1 MRGKGIR
8 ETRQADRQTDD
19 GETGMSPFA
28 LAILILGGLLILCA
42 FLITPAAAHVPLTSG
57 GNDHIDDAFPVPDP
71 TKSWVVYG
79 ELEGGGDVR
88 YYRMAMATGDELRLS
103 LFTPRGAPAFVPGI
117 VVMGPDLAPSGT
129 LPPFV
134 DMPPHDHAEET
145 GGDGHA
151 TGGAEADEY
160 GAVVI
165 GGTVPDGA
173 EFEPFTPSALY
184 HSAEYSHMVRKQ
196 GTYYVAVYAP
206 EGSASGGNYGLAVGY
221 REEFTLSEWL
231 LVPFSVLAIHRW
243 EGQSWALILGPL
255 VLTLVGGFGLLL
267 WRGRREGMSA
277 TGPGTGKGPAF
288 PIRGPFGWLAVT
300 AGLLYIGTGVM
311 LLVQTAIALG
321 KAGLTGA
328 AVLPVIYLIV
338 AVLLGSV
345 ALRNGLHHT
354 GRTGWGTKNAGL
366 SMIFIGVVGFV
377 AWAGLL
383 AGPVMAVVAGIGA
396 LVWGE
401 RSALTR

>member
-8 ETRQADRQTDD
+8 ERGQAARQVDD
-19 GETGMSPFA
+19 ETGMSPFA
-28 LAILILGGLLILCA
+28 ITVLVLGGLLIACA

-57 GNDHIDDAFPVPDP
+57 GNDHIEDAFSVPDP

-79 ELEGGGDVR
+79 ELAGGGDAR
-88 YYRMAMATGDELRLS
+88 YYSMAMATGDELRLS
-103 LFTPRGAPAFVPGI
+103 LFTPEGSPVFVPGI
-117 VVMGPDLAPSGT
+117 VVMGSGLAPSGT

-134 DMPPHDHAEET
+134 EMPHDHAEET
-145 GGDGHA
+145 VGEGHA
-151 TGGAEADEY
+151 PGGAEADEY

-184 HSAEYSHMVRKQ
+184 PSAEYSHMVTEP

-206 EGSASGGNYGLAVGY
+206 GESAAGGNFGLAVGY

-231 LVPFSVLAIHRW
+231 LVSFSVVAIHRW
-243 EGQSWALILGPL
+243 EGQSWALLLGPL
-255 VLTLVGGFGLLL
+255 LLTLLVGFGLILR
-267 WRGRREGMSA
+267 RGRREGMSA

-300 AGLLYIGTGVM
+300 AGLLYVGTGAM
-311 LLVQTAIALG
+311 LLVQTAVALA
-321 KAGLTGA
+321 KTGPTA
-328 AVLPVIYLIV
+328 AAALPGIYLLVI
-338 AVLLGSV
+338 VLLGSV
-345 ALRNGLHHT
+345 AIRNGLRRS
-354 GRTGWGTKNAGL
+354 GREGWGTRNAGI
-366 SMIFIGVVGFV
+366 SMIIVGVVGLV

-383 AGPVMAVVAGIGA
+383 VGPVIALAAGVGA
-396 LVWGE
+396 IVRGN
-401 RSALTR
+401 TGKP